1 MARTKRERV
10 SVRLEAEVN
19 SVEGSLLK
27 YLKADPI
34 IPPREAALRALKAFY
49 MPWAL
54 EGQVDD
60 AQLQRLATTAVEEL
74 QFRIF
79 QIQQRYGTGS
89 SAAYVTPPP
98 RQSFASPMN
107 GGHASTMPPPAPAPT
122 IAEMRQNI
130 NVAELDDF

>member
-1 MARTKRERV
+1 MARSKRERV
-10 SVRLEAEVN
+10 SVRLEAEIN
-19 SVEGSLLK
+19 SMEAMLLK
-27 YLKADPI
+27 YLKEDPI
-34 IPPREAALRALKAFY
+34 IPPRESALRALKAFY

-79 QIQQRYGTGS
+79 QLQQRYGTGS
-89 SAAYVTPPP
+89 SAAYVTPSPRPGFSAQGNSHSMAMAPP
-98 RQSFASPMN
+98 
-107 GGHASTMPPPAPAPT
+107 GPAPT

-130 NVAELDDF
+130 NASELDDF

>member
-1 MARTKRERV
+1 MARSKRERV

-19 SVEGSLLK
+19 SIEGHLLK

-34 IPPREAALRALKAFY
+34 IPPRESALRALKAFY

-54 EGQVDD
+54 EGEVDE
-60 AQLQRLATTAVEEL
+60 AQLQRLASTAVEEL

-79 QIQQRYGTGS
+79 QIQQRYGAGAS
-89 SAAYVTPPP
+89 PGYITPAP
-98 RQSFASPMN
+98 RQGVVANSVPNGVRMAPAS
-107 GGHASTMPPPAPAPT
+107 PAPT

-130 NVAELDDF
+130 NAEDLDDF